1 MKNKNLLKLV
11 TAAMFAA
18 LITGL
23 TFFPKIPIP
32 GGGYV
37 HLGDAMIYLAAS
49 FLPLPYAMAA
59 AAIGGGLADVLS
71 GFASYAPF
79 TVVVKALLTIAFT
92 YKKEKI
98 LTKRNWIAPLFGLV
112 ITPGIYFFAD
122 AILVKVSSESS
133 WSISFGSAVP
143 GIIWNL
149 AQAAASLV
157 VFYIAAAAFD
167 KLGLKKKLTG
177 KLY

>member
-1 MKNKNLLKLV
+1 MKNKKLFKVV

-37 HLGDAMIYLAAS
+37 HLGDAMIYIAAS
-49 FLPLPYAMAA
+49 FLPLPYAMTA

-71 GFASYAPF
+71 GYVPYAPF
-79 TVVVKALLTIAFT
+79 TIIVKALLAVPFT
-92 YKKEKI
+92 YKNEKI
-98 LTKRNWIAPLFGLV
+98 LFKRNYMAPLAGLI
-112 ITPGIYFFAD
+112 ITPGIYFAAD
-122 AILVKVSSESS
+122 SILYGVA
-133 WSISFGSAVP
+133 GAVP
-143 GIIWNL
+143 GIIWNTC
-149 AQAAASLV
+149 QAAASIV
-157 VFYIAAAAFD
+157 VYYIAGASFD
-167 KLGLKKKLTG
+167 RMQLKNKLSS

>member
-1 MKNKNLLKLV
+1 MKNKKMMRIV

-18 LITGL
+18 LVTGL

-59 AAIGGGLADVLS
+59 AAIGGGLADILS

-79 TVVVKALLTIAFT
+79 TIIVKALLTVSFT
-92 YKKEKI
+92 YKNEKI
-98 LTKRNWIAPLFGLV
+98 LTKRGYLAPLAGLI
-112 ITPGIYFFAD
+112 ITPSIYFGAD
-122 AILVKVSSESS
+122 AILYGVA
-133 WSISFGSAVP
+133 GAVP
-143 GIIWNL
+143 GIVWNIC
-149 AQAAASLV
+149 QAAASLV
-157 VFYIAAAAFD
+157 VYYAIGAAFD
-167 KLGLKKKLTG
+167 KMKLKNKLSS

>member
-122 AILVKVSSESS
+122 AILAKAPESS
-133 WSISFGSAVP
+133 WNLAFGSASA
-143 GIIWNL
+143 GLIWNL